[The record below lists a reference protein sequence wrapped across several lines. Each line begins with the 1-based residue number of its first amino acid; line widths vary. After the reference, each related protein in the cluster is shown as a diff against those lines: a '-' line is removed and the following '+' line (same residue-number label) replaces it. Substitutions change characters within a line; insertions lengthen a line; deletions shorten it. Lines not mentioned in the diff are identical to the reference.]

1 MIIFA
6 ILAAAAT
13 IPVCAPAAADD
24 VWTGLVQIG
33 GGRSIDLYCRGAG
46 PPTVLIIPG
55 KGSYADAWNVIVP
68 ADDPVRSS
76 PYDLIAAAELEP
88 SPTATQATVGPTQR
102 V

>member
-1 MIIFA
+1 MTAVWRKIIVA

-24 VWTGLVQIG
+24 GWTGLVQIG
-33 GGRSIDLYCRGAG
+33 GGRSIYLDCRGAG
-46 PPTVLIIPG
+46 TPTVLIIPG

-76 PYDLIAAAELEP
+76 PYDLIAAA
-88 SPTATQATVGPTQR
+88 
-102 V
+102 